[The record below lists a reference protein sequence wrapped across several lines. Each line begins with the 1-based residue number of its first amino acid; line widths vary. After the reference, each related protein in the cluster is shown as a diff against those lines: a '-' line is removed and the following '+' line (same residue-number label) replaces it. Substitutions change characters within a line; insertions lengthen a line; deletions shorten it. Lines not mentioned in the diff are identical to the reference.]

1 LTNASDHRLAEQG
14 NPMRISIKTKI
25 LLGFGAVIVLSSVT
39 AGIAVNGLGD
49 LNQKIEELVGQS
61 SQRIDIARQIPA
73 QVFSLLR
80 DEKNFLLSH
89 EEADID
95 RFDKAMLTRR
105 DELKGLFEQYH
116 RLADAEGQTKLGQVE
131 ALAAEL
137 TVAQDKLRVM
147 GRIRSDDKAIGLLS
161 GPATDLAKSAL
172 DALRPLLD
180 RVEKETGATPE
191 QVAVAHRIRRMTT
204 ELARIP
210 VLIRAAMQT
219 TSDDATD
226 AALKPLPDLLD
237 GVRRLQDTIRASLT
251 GDEDARAFAAFVE
264 RQAAFERVIEE
275 AAALARRN
283 TEAKAQ
289 ILSAGEVRTVAN
301 KLVQSAGELVALAE
315 RGMAEDKRQADE
327 IYARIRWVTIG
338 ATLLSLLTAIGA
350 GLYVSISIARG
361 IGKAVGLANAV
372 ASGDLGHRVEV
383 SSNDEVKDLITA
395 LNSMTNA
402 LRTVIVD
409 ASGAADNVAAGS
421 QELSASSAELS
432 EGAAEQASATEEA
445 SASME
450 QMAANIRQNADNANQ
465 TEKIAR
471 QSAKDAQ
478 ASGEAVTRTMQAMQ
492 TIAEKI
498 SIVQEIARQTDLL
511 ALNAAVEAARAGE
524 HGRGFAVVASEVRK
538 LAERSQ
544 GAAAEISALSTESTR
559 IAQEA
564 GQMLGRLVPDI
575 RKTAELVE
583 EISAACR
590 EQDIGAEQ
598 INQAIQQLDKVTQQN
613 SSASEE
619 MAATS
624 EELSAVAAQL
634 QDTISYF
641 RAEDQAARSARP
653 AGEAILA
660 QRAPAAIRGHRAAP
674 ANRRPTASVI
684 TAKPNGQDRGVR
696 IRLESGKGA
705 DDLDTRYTEY

>member
-1 LTNASDHRLAEQG
+1 
-14 NPMRISIKTKI
+14 M
-25 LLGFGAVIVLSSVT
+25 V
-39 AGIAVNGLGD
+39 
-49 LNQKIEELVGQS
+49 
-61 SQRIDIARQIPA
+61 
-73 QVFSLLR
+73 
-80 DEKNFLLSH
+80 
-89 EEADID
+89 
-95 RFDKAMLTRR
+95 TRR
-105 DELKGLFEQYH
+105 EELKGLFDQYH
-116 RLADAEGQTKLGQVE
+116 RVADAEGQKKLTQVE

-137 TVAQDKLRVM
+137 AAAQEKVRVM
-147 GRIRSDDKAIGLLS
+147 GRIRSDDKAIALLS

-172 DALRPLLD
+172 DTLRPLLD

-191 QVAVAHRIRRMTT
+191 QVAIAHRLRRMTT

-210 VLIRAAMQT
+210 TLIRSAMQA
-219 TSDDATD
+219 SSEEGTD

-237 GVRRLQDTIRASLT
+237 STRRLQDTIRASLT
-251 GDEDARAFAAFVE
+251 SDEDARAFAAFLE
-264 RQAAFERVIEE
+264 RQGAYERLIDE
-275 AAALARRN
+275 AAVLARKN

-289 ILSAGEVRTVAN
+289 SLSAGEVRSAAN
-301 KLVQSAGELVALAE
+301 KLTQSAGELVALAE
-315 RGMAEDKRQADE
+315 RSMADDKRQADQ
-327 IYARIRWVTIG
+327 IYAQIRWVTIG
-338 ATLLSLLTAIGA
+338 VTLLSLLTAIGA
-350 GLYVSISIARG
+350 GLYVSLSIARG

-372 ASGDLGHRVEV
+372 ASGDLGHQVEV
-383 SSNDEVKDLITA
+383 SSDDEIKDLITA
-395 LNSMTNA
+395 LNGMTTT
-402 LRTVIVD
+402 LRAVIVD

-445 SASME
+445 SASIE
-450 QMAANIRQNADNANQ
+450 QMAANIKQNAENATQ

-544 GAAAEISALSTESTR
+544 GAAAEISALSTESTK

-564 GQMLGRLVPDI
+564 GQMLARLVPDI

-641 RAEDQAARSARP
+641 RAEEQTERSVRPVGGAA
-653 AGEAILA
+653 LA
-660 QRAPAAIRGHRAAP
+660 QRAPATVQPPRSAP
-674 ANRRPTASVI
+674 ANHRPSASVL
-684 TAKPNGQDRGVR
+684 TLKPSAAKPNGKDRGVK

-705 DDLDTRYTEY
+705 DDLDARYVEY